1 MFAMRKKA
9 PILFVAII
17 LAGCSRA
24 DVDTLGR
31 IGYRVGQR
39 IEAVVNAEPNKSM
52 IRTLPM
58 LQAPKPAEL
67 KDATEPKVIPPRLSV
82 D

>member
-1 MFAMRKKA
+1 MRKQAKFLL
-9 PILFVAII
+9 PVII

-31 IGYRVGQR
+31 IGQRVAQR
-39 IEAVVNAEPNKSM
+39 TDALLNAEPNRSM

-58 LQAPKPAEL
+58 LQAPKPAEM
-67 KDATEPKVIPPRLSV
+67 KDAAEPKVVPPRLNV
-82 D
+82 E